1 MKNPLGVLKEHK
13 EVALMIFGTLTEVGA
28 VVLAVRNGIKAK
40 EKLDEMPEDATFTE
54 KAIRIAPEVLP
65 VVGLAGLSI
74 GSYWWARHINIDR
87 IISASSVAAMALQ
100 NKKNQDEAV
109 KETVDEKTYSDIQE
123 KTVEKVVEEKYSP
136 HGKIIFDSGAPDASL
151 FVDAATGLAYNVTA
165 GWLET
170 RLLKWKQE
178 IANSPDKEYIDE
190 CDLYTKYMM
199 VPKNSATIRGWDCLG
214 WHHTKIQNLH
224 FVFTYPSEDPDDSKY
239 GRPYTI
245 FRFSDWPEEI
255 IPFRI

>member
-54 KAIRIAPEVLP
+54 KAITIAPEVLP
-65 VVGLAGLSI
+65 VVGLASLSI

-87 IISASSVAAMALQ
+87 IISASSVAAMAIQ

-123 KTVEKVVEEKYSP
+123 RAVEKSVEEKYSP
-136 HGKIIFDSGAPDASL
+136 HNKIVYRSNNPEASL
-151 FVDAATGLAYNVTA
+151 FVDGATGLGYHATQ
-165 GWLET
+165 GELDT
-170 RLLKWKQE
+170 MLLRWKQD

-190 CDLYTKYMM
+190 YDLYANYLK
-199 VPKNSATIRGWDCLG
+199 VPRNSGVIRGMDCLG

-224 FVFTYPSEDPDDSKY
+224 FVYTYPSEDPDSSRY
-239 GRPYTI
+239 GKPYTI
-245 FRFSDWPEEI
+245 FRFSEWPEEI
-255 IPFRI
+255 IPFR